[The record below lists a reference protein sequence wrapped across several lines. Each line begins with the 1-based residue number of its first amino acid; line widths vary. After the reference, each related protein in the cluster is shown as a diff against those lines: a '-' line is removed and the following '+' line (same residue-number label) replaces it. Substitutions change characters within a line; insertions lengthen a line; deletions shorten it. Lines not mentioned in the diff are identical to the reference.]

1 MEQRVCWLLVITN
14 GGSQVSHPTSNLN
27 TQLFQIAWITVLSD
41 STSGNDV
48 TFEMAQMIG
57 SVWAKNWLFH
67 VSNKSL
73 DKYNLIHLLE
83 VFSSRSVLTKYLR
96 VLWSEKK
103 DSHWTIGSGEGL
115 ESSLPLP
122 EGKEPHMGTIA
133 VICVYM

>member
-1 MEQRVCWLLVITN
+1 M
-14 GGSQVSHPTSNLN
+14 
-27 TQLFQIAWITVLSD
+27 LSD
-41 STSGNDV
+41 STSGNDI

-57 SVWAKNWLFH
+57 SVWVKNWLFH

-83 VFSSRSVLTKYLR
+83 VCSSRSVLTKYLR

-122 EGKEPHMGTIA
+122 ESKEPHMGTIA
-133 VICVYM
+133 VICIYM